1 MFFKIYLTRK
11 AAKRNSV
18 ILVDKDVYVNHM
30 ENNLKDNTKLEKV
43 NVKTRTL
50 NFQVNHE
57 KRISEILNCL
67 KSPER

>member
-1 MFFKIYLTRK
+1 M
-11 AAKRNSV
+11 

-50 NFQVNHE
+50 NFQVYHE
-57 KRISEILNCL
+57 KRINEILNCL